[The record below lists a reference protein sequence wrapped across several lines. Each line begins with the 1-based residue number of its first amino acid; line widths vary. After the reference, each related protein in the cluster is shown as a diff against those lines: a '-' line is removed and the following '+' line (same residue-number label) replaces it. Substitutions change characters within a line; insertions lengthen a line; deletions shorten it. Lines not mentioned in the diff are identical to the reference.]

1 MKLRRLLYAVV
12 AISLALP
19 IAAGAEIYK
28 WKDKDGVV
36 RYSDTPPPSNIKQE
50 PIGKKKVPSSVQN
63 QTPATQGDAKNVPPE
78 TATKKPV
85 INDSVDPSV
94 EAARLRQR
102 NAEIEKN
109 NKQEREA
116 QDKLKAENCK
126 AAKANHETYARG
138 GRVYKTNE
146 KGEREYMNDK
156 DLQEGAQKTQAE
168 MDEYCN

>member
-1 MKLRRLLYAVV
+1 MKLHQLLYAVI
-12 AISLALP
+12 AASLVLP
-19 IAAGAEIYK
+19 LTAGAEIYK

-50 PIGKKKVPSSVQN
+50 PIGKKKVLSPAQN
-63 QTPATQGDAKNVPPE
+63 QTPASESDSQNAVAPAAVN
-78 TATKKPV
+78 KPGLKEV
-85 INDSVDPSV
+85 VDPSV

-116 QDKLKAENCK
+116 QAKLKAENCK
-126 AAKANHETYARG
+126 AARANHGTYAQG

-146 KGEREYMNDK
+146 RGEREYMDDK
-156 DLQEGAQKTQAE
+156 ELQEGAQKAQAE
-168 MDEYCN
+168 IDEYCN